1 MIGNGP
7 GRNKCTSLKWL
18 FLVNT
23 DQFQIY
29 TLKQQN
35 VLEMS
40 QKVKCDHIN
49 AIYLRVIAF
58 AEAQVL
64 GHYLGLNKTFC
75 H

>member
-7 GRNKCTSLKWL
+7 GQTKCTSLKWL
-18 FLVNT
+18 FLVKT
-23 DQFQIY
+23 DQFQMY

-64 GHYLGLNKTFC
+64 GYYLGLNKTFC

>member
-1 MIGNGP
+1 MSQVKP
-7 GRNKCTSLKWL
+7 ECTSLKWL

-23 DQFQIY
+23 DQFQNLY

-64 GHYLGLNKTFC
+64 GYYLGLNKTFC